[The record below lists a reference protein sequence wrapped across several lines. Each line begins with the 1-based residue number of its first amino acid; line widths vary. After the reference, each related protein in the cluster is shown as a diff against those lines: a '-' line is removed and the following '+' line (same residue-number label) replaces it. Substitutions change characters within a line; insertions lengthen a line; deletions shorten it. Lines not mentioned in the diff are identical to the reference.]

1 MAGQGNQIRLP
12 AGGNRFL
19 SSRNLDTTQRVQVS
33 LSQRVKWPVRE
44 AMYSH
49 TSNVKGKIHGVMP
62 PYPQTHSWNKYDAHV
77 KIYHKNLASYTY
89 TGINDTNKAE
99 E

>member
-1 MAGQGNQIRLP
+1 MAGQEHQVRLP
-12 AGGNRFL
+12 AGGHRFL

-33 LSQRVKWPVRE
+33 LSQRVNWSVRE

-49 TSNVKGKIHGVMP
+49 TSNAEGKIHGVMP

-77 KIYHKNLASYTY
+77 NIWPLVCTQELTTLIKLKSN
-89 TGINDTNKAE
+89 
-99 E
+99 